1 MRPPTPQLLK
11 ILIGAAW
18 IDGVIQPEERQYLQK
33 IAADAH
39 LEEEPEIQVLLSE
52 LKPVSAGDCYQWLQD
67 YCGGHPREADYQEL
81 LEALSG
87 LLYSDGDIQTQEAK
101 LLTAVQTLDPALETS
116 QTPLEKLL
124 SQVRRLY
131 ASMIKE

>member
-1 MRPPTPQLLK
+1 
-11 ILIGAAW
+11 
-18 IDGVIQPEERQYLQK
+18 
-33 IAADAH
+33 
-39 LEEEPEIQVLLSE
+39 
-52 LKPVSAGDCYQWLQD
+52 
-67 YCGGHPREADYQEL
+67 PREADYQEL